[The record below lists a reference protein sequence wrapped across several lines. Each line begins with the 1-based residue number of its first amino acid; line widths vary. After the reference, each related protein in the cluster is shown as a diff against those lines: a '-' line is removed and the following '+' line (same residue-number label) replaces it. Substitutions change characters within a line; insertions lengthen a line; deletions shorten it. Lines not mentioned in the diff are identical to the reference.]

1 MPYKAKVT
9 ILIIKKYINSILSF
23 PYNQEILD
31 TVRFFPYKWWNANDK
46 EWELPL
52 DKLGQLVSLLPKEEF
67 DITGPYVSMKKEV
80 KVIDSPDRKLSA
92 WIGGSAISS
101 ISSFKS
107 QWITKAEY
115 EDSGA
120 SIIRRKYA

>member
-1 MPYKAKVT
+1 MFNGLPERFTKEIKA
-9 ILIIKKYINSILSF
+9 LAR
-23 PYNQEILD
+23 E
-31 TVRFFPYKWWNANDK
+31 
-46 EWELPL
+46 
-52 DKLGQLVSLLPKEEF
+52 
-67 DITGPYVSMKKEV
+67 SMKKEV

>member
-1 MPYKAKVT
+1 
-9 ILIIKKYINSILSF
+9 
-23 PYNQEILD
+23 
-31 TVRFFPYKWWNANDK
+31 
-46 EWELPL
+46 
-52 DKLGQLVSLLPKEEF
+52 
-67 DITGPYVSMKKEV
+67 MKKEV